1 MTQVV
6 DVFDSRS
13 GQWHAAKLSQRRSN
27 LAATG
32 VGGRFAVFGGGS
44 SDEPNPGAAAQVHG
58 GRPLIGACDATS
70 FLRRSLQAVKPLS

>member
-1 MTQVV
+1 MV

-44 SDEPNPGAAAQVHG
+44 SDEPNPGAAQVHG
-58 GRPLIGACDATS
+58 ERALIGTREPTS
-70 FLRRSLQAVKPLS
+70 FLRRSWQAVKPLS